1 MCLAI
6 GFTVAFGAAQTQH
19 KLQKTIAAI
28 AALSLQWEHC
38 VPEPLQVAEMI
49 DPNP

>member
-19 KLQKTIAAI
+19 KLQQIIVAI
-28 AALSLQWEHC
+28 AALSLQREHG
-38 VPEPLQVAEMI
+38 VPEPLQVTEVI